1 MPLSWNEIRDRALAF
16 SKEWE
21 AEISENAEAKSYWD
35 AFFNV
40 FGVSRRRVA
49 SFEVPVRR
57 DVGGGGF
64 IDLLWKGTLLVEHKS
79 AGKDL
84 DSAYRQ
90 ARDYFP
96 GLKDRDLPH
105 YVAVSDF
112 ARIRLYDLDSDAEHE
127 FALKDFPKNVRLFGF
142 VAGYQTRSYG
152 EEDPVNVRAVERLGE
167 LHDRLQAS
175 GYAGRPVEVL
185 LVRLL
190 FCMFAEDTG
199 VFEERRQFQDYLEQR
214 TAEDGSD
221 LGMHL
226 ESLFEVLNTP
236 YEHRQSTLDEDLA
249 GFKYVDGRLFEER
262 LPIPAFDRAMRE
274 TLLECCALEWSRISP
289 AIFGSLFQFVM
300 TKERRKLGAHYTS
313 ERNILKALGPLFL
326 DGLREELDDVKRDN
340 VRLEEFHRK
349 LGRIRV
355 FDPACGCG
363 NFLVVAYRELR
374 LIELE
379 VLQAMHG
386 SQQVLEAGEYA
397 VLLDVDQFYGIEIE
411 EFPVQVAQV
420 ALWLTDH
427 QMNMRVSEQFGR
439 YFVRLPLRK
448 APNIVRANAIQ
459 LNWED
464 FCPATNLTFIVGN
477 PPFVGGKFM
486 SAEQR
491 ADRQQVFDGLKGV
504 GLLDYVT
511 CWYGKTAAHMQL
523 HPEIRAAFVS
533 TNSITQGEQVGVLW
547 PYLSGQHVRINFAH
561 RTFRWTSEARG
572 KSAVHCVI
580 VGFALGHDRGK
591 RLFDYDSPDG
601 DPHETVV
608 KRINPYLVDAPD
620 LVVTHRSRPLCPV
633 PAMGIGNK
641 PIDGGNYLFTPEE
654 KAEFLARE
662 PAAAQ
667 FFKRWLGA
675 DEFLNGYERWCLW
688 LGDCPPEQLRRMPE
702 SLKRV
707 AAVRD
712 FRLASKSPGTRQL
725 ADRPTRFH
733 VENMPNSEFLVVP
746 KVSSERRSYIPIG
759 FRTPDTLASDLLMIV
774 SGAGLYHFG
783 VLQSAMHMGWV
794 RTVCGRLESR
804 YRYSVDI
811 VYNNFPWPESRAPQ
825 RVQAIEQAAREIL
838 TVRDRFPDA
847 TLADLY
853 DPVTMPSALR
863 KAHTILDRA
872 VDAAYRSARF
882 AGERNRVEFLF
893 QLYQQYSSPITALAE
908 RRTHKKRKGTR

>member
-1 MPLSWNEIRDRALAF
+1 
-16 SKEWE
+16 
-21 AEISENAEAKSYWD
+21 
-35 AFFNV
+35 
-40 FGVSRRRVA
+40 
-49 SFEVPVRR
+49 
-57 DVGGGGF
+57 
-64 IDLLWKGTLLVEHKS
+64 
-79 AGKDL
+79 
-84 DSAYRQ
+84 
-90 ARDYFP
+90 
-96 GLKDRDLPH
+96 
-105 YVAVSDF
+105 
-112 ARIRLYDLDSDAEHE
+112 
-127 FALKDFPKNVRLFGF
+127 
-142 VAGYQTRSYG
+142 
-152 EEDPVNVRAVERLGE
+152 
-167 LHDRLQAS
+167 
-175 GYAGRPVEVL
+175 
-185 LVRLL
+185 
-190 FCMFAEDTG
+190 
-199 VFEERRQFQDYLEQR
+199 
-214 TAEDGSD
+214 
-221 LGMHL
+221 
-226 ESLFEVLNTP
+226 
-236 YEHRQSTLDEDLA
+236 
-249 GFKYVDGRLFEER
+249 
-262 LPIPAFDRAMRE
+262 
-274 TLLECCALEWSRISP
+274 
-289 AIFGSLFQFVM
+289 
-300 TKERRKLGAHYTS
+300 
-313 ERNILKALGPLFL
+313 
-326 DGLREELDDVKRDN
+326 
-340 VRLEEFHRK
+340 
-349 LGRIRV
+349 
-355 FDPACGCG
+355 
-363 NFLVVAYRELR
+363 
-374 LIELE
+374 
-379 VLQAMHG
+379 
-386 SQQVLEAGEYA
+386 
-397 VLLDVDQFYGIEIE
+397 
-411 EFPVQVAQV
+411 
-420 ALWLTDH
+420 
-427 QMNMRVSEQFGR
+427 
-439 YFVRLPLRK
+439 
-448 APNIVRANAIQ
+448 
-459 LNWED
+459 
-464 FCPATNLTFIVGN
+464 
-477 PPFVGGKFM
+477 
-486 SAEQR
+486 
-491 ADRQQVFDGLKGV
+491 
-504 GLLDYVT
+504 
-511 CWYGKTAAHMQL
+511 
-523 HPEIRAAFVS
+523 
-533 TNSITQGEQVGVLW
+533 VLW